1 MAAVTPMM
9 EQYLRIKE
17 KYPDAILL
25 FHLGDF
31 YEMFFDDA
39 LTASRLLEITLTGR
53 DGGPLGRVPMCGI
66 PVHAAE
72 GYIAR
77 LIEKGQRVAI
87 CDQIEDPK
95 TAKGVVRRAVTRV
108 ITPGTVIEG
117 SLLDDKANSFLAALV
132 GSAEDG
138 WGLAVADVS
147 TGEVST
153 AFLDGPRATVT
164 LMDELSRL
172 APREIL
178 IPEDLVSG
186 LDWSA
191 LPEAPALTSR
201 PNEWFDLSAAAEVL
215 RAQFPREELE
225 RGAWARQPAMIRALG
240 GLFSYLAATQLRPLA
255 HLRRVRVYTPG
266 RYMVLDAATRRNLEL
281 TRSLADG
288 GRRGTLLGVLD
299 HTQTAMGGRVLRS
312 WIEQPLLD
320 PELINERL
328 AAVGELAADTLRLD
342 ALRPALS
349 RIYDLERL
357 AARVAYGTANARDL
371 LAVKASLEAVAAL
384 REAAEGL
391 TGALSRRLVEALDPC
406 PELTALLGRALAD
419 EPPVTLREGGLIR
432 EGYDPEVDRLRRLGR
447 EGKDWLLALEA
458 EERERTGIRSL
469 KVGYNRVFGYYIEV
483 TKANLHLVP
492 ADYQRRQTLA
502 NAERFVTPALKEYEE
517 QIVHARERLV
527 DREYRLFLEIRERV
541 LAEVPR
547 LQCLAAAVAEL
558 DALYSLAVA
567 AVRNGYT
574 APRVTAGGRIFIRE
588 GRHPVVEQALGPGA
602 FVPNDTLLDDDEQR
616 MLIITGP
623 NMAGKSTYMRQVAL
637 IVLMAQIG
645 SFVPAAE
652 AEIGVVDRIFTRIGA
667 SDDLAGGASTF
678 MVEMRECRTIVEQAT
693 PRSLVIMDEVGRGTA
708 TFDGMS
714 LARAL
719 LEYLHERV
727 GAKTLFSTHY
737 HELTAL
743 EDSLPGVVNYT
754 TRVAEDGRNIVFL
767 RKVVPG
773 RANRSYG
780 LHVARLAGLP
790 EEVIV
795 RAERILATLE
805 REQWSSGVKEAGPGA
820 RVTQLQM
827 FIPDGGQV
835 VLEELR
841 RLNLDEMTPLQALNR
856 LDELQRK
863 LKEK

>member
-1 MAAVTPMM
+1 MM

-17 KYPDAILL
+17 EHPDAILL

-39 LTASRLLEITLTGR
+39 LLASRLLEITLTGR

-77 LIEKGQRVAI
+77 LIEKGQRVAV
-87 CDQIEDPK
+87 CDQVEDPK

-117 SLLDDKANSFLAALV
+117 NLLDEKTNSFLAALV
-132 GSAEDG
+132 GGGEEG

-147 TGEVST
+147 TGEVNT
-153 AFLDGPRATVT
+153 AFLDGPRAEAT
-164 LMDELSRL
+164 LIDELSRL

-178 IPEDLVSG
+178 VPDELASR

-191 LPEAPALTSR
+191 LPGPPALTVR
-201 PNEWFDLSAAAEVL
+201 PGESFALPAVAEVL

-225 RGAWARQPAMIRALG
+225 RAAWARQPAMIRALG
-240 GLFSYLAATQLRPLA
+240 GLFAYLAATQLRPLA

-281 TRSLADG
+281 TRSLVDG

-299 HTQTAMGGRVLRS
+299 YTETAMGGRLLRG

-328 AAVGELAADTLRLD
+328 QAVGELAADTLRLD

-357 AARVAYGTANARDL
+357 AARVAYGTANARDM
-371 LAVKASLEAVAAL
+371 LALKASLEAVAAL
-384 REAAEGL
+384 REAAGGL
-391 TGALSRRLVEALDPC
+391 SSALALRLVEALDPC
-406 PELTALLGRALAD
+406 PELTGLLGRALAD
-419 EPPVTLREGGLIR
+419 EPPVTIREGGLIR
-432 EGYDPEVDRLRRLGR
+432 EGYDAEVDRLRRLGR

-483 TKANLHLVP
+483 TKSNLHLVP
-492 ADYQRRQTLA
+492 PEYQRRQTLA

-527 DREYRLFLEIRERV
+527 ECEYRLFVEIRERV

-547 LQCLAAAVAEL
+547 LQRLGTTVARL
-558 DALYSLAVA
+558 DALYALAVA
-567 AVRNGYT
+567 AVRHGYT

-602 FVPNDTLLDDDEQR
+602 FVPNDALLDDDGQR

-623 NMAGKSTYMRQVAL
+623 NMAGKSTYMRQVVL
-637 IVLMAQIG
+637 IVLMAQMG

-693 PRSLVIMDEVGRGTA
+693 PHSLVIMDEVGRGTA

-719 LEYLHERV
+719 LEYIHERV

-743 EDSLPGVVNYT
+743 EDSLQGVMNYT
-754 TRVAEDGRNIVFL
+754 TRVAEDGQNVIFL

-790 EEVIV
+790 EEVIG
-795 RAERILATLE
+795 RAAVILATLE

-827 FIPDGGQV
+827 FIPEGEQV

-841 RLNLDEMTPLQALNR
+841 RLKVDELTPLQALNR